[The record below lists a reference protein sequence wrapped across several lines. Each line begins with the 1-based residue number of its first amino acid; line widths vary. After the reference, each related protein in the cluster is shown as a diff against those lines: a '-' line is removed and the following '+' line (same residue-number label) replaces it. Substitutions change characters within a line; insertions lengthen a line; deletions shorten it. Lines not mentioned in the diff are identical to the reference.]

1 MRFLQVVKDDWR
13 MRVAVILVT
22 MMVTLYIFNLVSNI
36 PRQIPI
42 IGIFTYGLVPAL
54 FIAGAINFVLVII
67 NAKEKVTKRKTR
79 ET

>member
-13 MRVAVILVT
+13 MRVAVILVS
-22 MMVTLYIFNLVSNI
+22 MMVALYIFNLVSNI

-42 IGIFTYGLVPAL
+42 IGIFTYALVPAL
-54 FIAGAINFVLVII
+54 FIAGAINFVLVVV
-67 NAKEKVTKRKTR
+67 NAKDKVTKRKTR